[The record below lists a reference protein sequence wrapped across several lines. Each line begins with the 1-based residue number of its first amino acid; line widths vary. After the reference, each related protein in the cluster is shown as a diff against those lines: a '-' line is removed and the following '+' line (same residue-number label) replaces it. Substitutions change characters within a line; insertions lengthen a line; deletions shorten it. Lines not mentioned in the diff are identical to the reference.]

1 MKNLNLTNNEIETI
15 IDSLICQ
22 NLELKRYIK
31 KYSLINEP
39 SELIEMQKEIDK
51 NKVII
56 KKLFR

>member
-1 MKNLNLTNNEIETI
+1 MENLTNNEIEMI

-31 KYSLINEP
+31 KYALIDES
-39 SELIEMQKEIDK
+39 SELMEMEKEIDA

-56 KKLFR
+56 KKLSR